1 MQKLN
6 SFCFLHR
13 FGLQYG
19 DCGMRNMIR
28 LFIASFLAVTV
39 ISSDVLSAERFEKYI
54 NSNWGTEFWF
64 TVPPALIE
72 SGTTDGYFVKVY
84 VNSDQISNVT
94 ISVPGKGF
102 SQSAVIKPGLV
113 HEFNLEPSAAQPYI
127 KGALDP
133 VFPSDIYKNSAIN
146 IKSDNPVTV
155 HAVVRYNKISEGFT
169 VLPVNVL
176 GKEYIVSSSGDK
188 SVYYPPYNSF
198 PSLSGIVAAF
208 DGTEV
213 NFTLGGNSSTVTS
226 SGQIPGETRK
236 KLLNKGDVWMLS
248 SKGRDADLTGSRIV
262 STKPVAVVSGNHAAN
277 VPSSKNDH
285 FGYVVEME
293 IPTFSWAFN
302 YHVPQIYTRKY
313 SPVIRIFAKEP
324 NTSIYLN
331 GTLYSN
337 LTLSDGTLG
346 KGYLELRMN
355 DVSSLKSGTIS
366 SDKPIAVTLYNT
378 GVEEDGLP
386 EPPGD
391 PFQMTLTPAEQYVN
405 EIYFAAPALNTAD
418 SYQHNYVNIIYQ
430 KDDGGNIPDDLQI
443 GKYDGSDYVFRQVKS
458 TAILLN
464 EDFPGTN
471 YGLLAIKIEPTGN
484 YTIKSDTKFTAYMF
498 GFNKENSYGFP
509 AALKIATLADEDKI
523 PPAVNWTIDCNG
535 NVEGTTIDMPDD
547 NIVRSNL
554 DASLYLSDES
564 NNFIKGSFNP
574 ITPGETKSIEWSLR
588 VVDKDKDAN
597 AVILFWDFAGNST
610 KTNIIYK
617 ASNTEINS
625 RYENYGAFNVSSEPV
640 SKEFSIVN
648 NSDSSFQIANIEL
661 KEKTAGF
668 ELIELP
674 NLPFTLI
681 KGGAVKFK
689 ARFTPAESGSFTD
702 SIGYGNDCRFL
713 YVSHLEATVGS
724 PVIEVTDVDFGDVT
738 IGGTTSANAFI
749 TNTGVSELKLT
760 GYKNPVNTDF
770 EVTFDKV
777 FDSNNPL
784 ILLPGEKTRL
794 SVKFSPGKISKYIDS
809 VVILSDAVTRDNICL
824 INARSIEPGLAA
836 TSYNWGRK
844 RIFRTYYPAGPYP
857 IANDNQSIILQNTG
871 NTEIVI
877 NGIQV
882 EGEIHSDAF
891 EFNRQVFTN
900 LKIAAGGKFEYKVQF
915 RPVQPG
921 NHNLLIKYLND
932 FGSTTV
938 TELKGFGTLPKVIS
952 KVVDFDTAI
961 AGNYDAPAVRKTE
974 ITNLSYEDW
983 EYADSLTIYDLFTP
997 NDESISEVWANYG
1010 STGFKIDK
1018 QVIPFPIKLAPGKS
1032 HLLYSGFVPPVEGL
1046 SLAEVKVISDAVDTA
1061 KISLRGVG
1069 IDQAMT
1075 FTGGTAEACIGFEKI
1090 IKGIIKNNSTKDIK
1104 IAKVTIINPE
1114 PEFTILNN
1122 DIYDGFTLAPGD
1134 LKYLDVLYKPGS
1146 LADKQIEIELTDA
1159 RSQGLKKQALF
1170 SGKPVRYPSDII
1182 LSPASQAADIGDTI
1196 SKRIMFRTDNDLT
1209 GLKLTELE
1217 VSIKYNEHI
1226 LKPISGSVQIGGD
1239 LEGSFIIQ
1247 RDTDFK
1253 SPGVEKYIIKSI
1265 AGIEISRDINLFGIS
1280 FTVYFPNDFI
1290 DYTDIEVEISPVNNE
1305 CIVVNSSK
1313 ARVVINPVC
1322 ANDLRVI
1329 RLTSTKYYLAETA
1342 PNPITNTF
1350 AEINFGIGIS
1360 AHTELKIF
1368 SGIGEEIAAPVNSY
1382 LPSGEYSVM
1391 LNTVN
1396 LHSGIY
1402 FYVIKSGPFY
1412 ETKKFMI
1419 SK

>member
-1 MQKLN
+1 
-6 SFCFLHR
+6 
-13 FGLQYG
+13 
-19 DCGMRNMIR
+19 MRNLIR

-39 ISSDVLSAERFEKYI
+39 ISSDVISAERFEKYI

-72 SGTTDGYFVKVY
+72 SGNTDGYFVKVY
-84 VNSDQISNVT
+84 VNTDQISNVT
-94 ISVPGKGF
+94 ISVSGKGY
-102 SQSAVIKPGLV
+102 SQSAVVKPGLV
-113 HEFNLEPSAAQPYI
+113 HEFNLEPSIAQPYI

-155 HAVVRYNKISEGFT
+155 HATVRYNKISEGFT

-248 SKGRDADLTGSRIV
+248 SKGRDADLTGSKIV
-262 STKPVAVVSGNHAAN
+262 SSKPVAVISGNHAAN
-277 VPSSKNDH
+277 VPASKNDH
-285 FGYVVEME
+285 FGYIVEME
-293 IPTFSWAFN
+293 IPTYSWAFN
-302 YHVPQIYTRKY
+302 YHVPQIYPRKY

-346 KGYLELRMN
+346 KGYLELRIN
-355 DVSSLKSGTIS
+355 KVSSGKSGTIS
-366 SDKPIAVTLYNT
+366 ADKPIAVTLYNT

-386 EPPGD
+386 ELPGD
-391 PFQMTLTPAEQYVN
+391 PFQMTLTPEEQYVN

-418 SYQHNYVNIIYQ
+418 RFLNNYVNIIYQ
-430 KDDGGNIPDDLQI
+430 KDDVGNIPDDLQI

-458 TAILLN
+458 SAILLK
-464 EDFPGTN
+464 EDFPGSN
-471 YGLLAIKIEPTGN
+471 YGLLVLKIEPTGN
-484 YTIKSDTKFTAYMF
+484 YIIKSDLKFTAYMY
-498 GFNKENSYGFP
+498 GSNKESSYGFP
-509 AALKIATLADEDKI
+509 AGLKIETLANADKV
-523 PPAVNWTIDCNG
+523 PPAVDWTIDCNG
-535 NVEGTTIDMPDD
+535 NVEGNTEDMPDD
-547 NIVRSNL
+547 NTVRSNL
-554 DASLYLSDES
+554 GGSLYLSDES
-564 NNFIKGSFNP
+564 NNFIKGTFNP
-574 ITPGETKSIEWSLR
+574 ITPGETKSIEWNLR
-588 VVDKDKDAN
+588 VVDKDKDAL
-597 AVILFWDFAGNST
+597 AVLLFWDFAGNST
-610 KTNIIYK
+610 KTKIIYK

-640 SKEFSIVN
+640 AKEFSITN
-648 NSDSSFQIANIEL
+648 NSDSAFQVVNIEL
-661 KEKTAGF
+661 KEKNAGF

-674 NLPFTLI
+674 KLPITLKKDEKI
-681 KGGAVKFK
+681 TFK
-689 ARFTPAESGSFTD
+689 ARFTPTESGSFTD

-724 PVIEVTDVDFGDVT
+724 PVIEVTDIDFGDVT
-738 IGGTTSANAFI
+738 VGGNSTAEAYIANS
-749 TNTGVSELKLT
+749 GVSELKLT
-760 GYKNPVNTDF
+760 GFKNPVNADF
-770 EVTFDKV
+770 EVIFDKN
-777 FDSNNPL
+777 FDSDNPL
-784 ILLPGEKTRL
+784 ILFPGEL
-794 SVKFSPGKISKYIDS
+794 AGFSVIFSPGKISKYIDS

-844 RIFRTYYPAGPYP
+844 RIFRTFYPAGPYP
-857 IANDNQSIILQNTG
+857 IANDNQSIVLQNTG
-871 NTEIVI
+871 NAEIVI

-921 NHNLLIKYLND
+921 NHNLLIKYLNN

-938 TELKGFGTLPKVIS
+938 TELKGFGTLPKVSS

-961 AGNYDAPAVRKTE
+961 AGNYDAPVIRKIE
-974 ITNLSYEDW
+974 ITNLSYDDW
-983 EYADSLTIYDLFTP
+983 EYADTLTIYDLFTP

-1010 STGFKIDK
+1010 TTGFKIDK
-1018 QVIPFPIKLAPGKS
+1018 QVILFPIKLAPGKA

-1046 SLAEVKVISDAVDTA
+1046 SQAEVKVISDAVDTA

-1075 FTGGTAEACIGFEKI
+1075 FTGGTEEACIGFEKI

-1104 IAKVTIINPE
+1104 IAKVTIKNPE

-1122 DIYDGFTLAPGD
+1122 DINDGFTLSPGD
-1134 LKYLDVLYKPGS
+1134 LKYLDVLYKPVS
-1146 LADKQIEIELTDA
+1146 LAGKQIEIELTDA
-1159 RSQGLKKQALF
+1159 RSQGLKKQAVF
-1170 SGKPVRYPSDII
+1170 SGKPVRYPSDIVI
-1182 LSPASQAADIGDTI
+1182 SPASQSADIGDTI

-1226 LKPISGSVQIGGD
+1226 LKPILASVKIGEE
-1239 LEGSFIIQ
+1239 LEGSFTIQ
-1247 RDTDFK
+1247 KDTGSK

-1265 AGIEISRDINLFGIS
+1265 AGIEITRDINLFEIS

-1290 DYTDIEVEISPVNNE
+1290 DYSDIEVEISPVNND

-1329 RLTSTKYYLAETA
+1329 HLTSTKYFLAETV
-1342 PNPITNTF
+1342 PNPITSTF

-1360 AHTELKIF
+1360 AQTELVVY
-1368 SGIGEEIAAPVNSY
+1368 SGIGELIDMPLNSY
-1382 LPSGEYSVM
+1382 LPSGEYSVL
-1391 LNTVN
+1391 LNTIN

-1412 ETKKFMI
+1412 ETQKFMI